1 MNMEPMTETMHE
13 IAVYGAG
20 GLGREICCLL
30 RRINAATDRP
40 RRFVGFFD
48 DGLPSGSSNDYG
60 PVLGG
65 LERLNAWERPLEVVV
80 AVGSPEAR
88 RRIVE
93 GIRNP
98 RISFPN
104 LMSPDT
110 LFLDRRS
117 LRIGRGNVFCARC
130 LVSCHVTIGDFN
142 LFNGYITVGH
152 DLRMGDCNVVM
163 PSVNLS
169 GGVTVGDGNLFGVG
183 SVVLQGL
190 SVGSGVRLGAGSVLM
205 RRAVDGALYVGNPA
219 IKMKV

>member
-1 MNMEPMTETMHE
+1 MNREPMTETMHE
-13 IAVYGAG
+13 IAIYGAG

-48 DGLPSGSSNDYG
+48 DGLPSGSSNNYG

-65 LERLNAWERPLEVVV
+65 MERLNDWGKPLEIVV

-93 GIRNP
+93 RIRNP

-104 LMSPDT
+104 LVSPDT
-110 LFLDRRS
+110 IFLDRGS
-117 LRIGRGNVFCARC
+117 LRIGRGNVFCSRC
-130 LVSCHVTIGDFN
+130 LVSCRVGIGDFN
-142 LFNGYITVGH
+142 LFNGYVTVGH

-169 GGVTVGDGNLFGVG
+169 GCVTISDGCLFGVG

>member
-1 MNMEPMTETMHE
+1 MNREPMTETMHE

-65 LERLNAWERPLEVVV
+65 LERLNAWERPPLEVVV

-98 RISFPN
+98 RIS
-104 LMSPDT
+104 LSRTSLSPDT

-117 LRIGRGNVFCARC
+117 LPHRARQC
-130 LVSCHVTIGDFN
+130 LLCPMPGELPRRDRRLQP

-169 GGVTVGDGNLFGVG
+169 AGDRRRRNLFGVG
-183 SVVLQGL
+183 SVVLQG
-190 SVGSGVRLGAGSVLM
+190 SFGRQ
-205 RRAVDGALYVGNPA
+205 RRAVSGPA
-219 IKMKV
+219 EC